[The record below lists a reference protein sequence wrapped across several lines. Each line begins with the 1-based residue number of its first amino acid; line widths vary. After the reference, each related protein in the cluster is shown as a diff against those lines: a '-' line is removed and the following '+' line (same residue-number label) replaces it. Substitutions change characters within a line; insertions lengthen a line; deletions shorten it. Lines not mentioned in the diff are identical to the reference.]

1 MANIFT
7 SSIGKKLIM
16 SISGLFLI
24 IFLLLHMTI
33 NLFSVI
39 DSINGTFGSPDGLF
53 AAGCEFM
60 SLPIVTVMVPVL
72 AFGFIIHI
80 IYALILTFSNLKAR
94 GGYSR
99 YAVASKAK
107 TDSWASKN
115 MIVLGIIILGI
126 IAFHLTHFWS
136 DMQLQEWLGNH
147 AEDPYFLLTST
158 FGHWYNVVIY
168 IVWFGALWFH
178 LTHGFWS
185 AFQTIGWDNKIWLGR
200 LKVLAYI
207 FATIIFLGFTTVAIN
222 SHETEKIFSEG
233 RPDSRAMVQH
243 PGGHACKTHADA
255 ESGHK
260 AAGEGRRTL
269 PHFCKRALQTGA

>member
-53 AAGCEFM
+53 AVGCEFM

-94 GGYSR
+94 GGYNR
-99 YAVASKAK
+99 YAVASKAR

-115 MIVLGIIILGI
+115 MIVLGIIVLGI
-126 IAFHLTHFWS
+126 LVFHLTHFWA
-136 DMQLQEWLGNH
+136 DMQLQEWTGNH
-147 AEDPYFLLTST
+147 AEDPYLLLTAT
-158 FGHWYNVVIY
+158 FGNWFNVVIY
-168 IVWFGALWFH
+168 IIWFGALWFH

-207 FATIIFLGFTTVAIN
+207 FATIIFLGFAIVAVN
-222 SHETEKIFSEG
+222 SYIE
-233 RPDSRAMVQH
+233 
-243 PGGHACKTHADA
+243 AC
-255 ESGHK
+255 
-260 AAGEGRRTL
+260 
-269 PHFCKRALQTGA
+269 C

>member
-1 MANIFT
+1 
-7 SSIGKKLIM
+7 
-16 SISGLFLI
+16 
-24 IFLLLHMTI
+24 
-33 NLFSVI
+33 
-39 DSINGTFGSPDGLF
+39 
-53 AAGCEFM
+53 
-60 SLPIVTVMVPVL
+60 
-72 AFGFIIHI
+72 
-80 IYALILTFSNLKAR
+80 
-94 GGYSR
+94 
-99 YAVASKAK
+99 
-107 TDSWASKN
+107 

-136 DMQLQEWLGNH
+136 DMQLQEWMGNH

-222 SHETEKIFSEG
+222 SCLE
-233 RPDSRAMVQH
+233 
-243 PGGHACKTHADA
+243 AC
-255 ESGHK
+255 
-260 AAGEGRRTL
+260 
-269 PHFCKRALQTGA
+269 